1 LSSKIKPRLYK
12 GTRDF
17 LPEQMIKRNYV
28 VNIIKD
34 VFEKFGFD
42 PLETPAMELWE
53 TLSGK
58 YGEEGDRLTY
68 RFIDRGKREVGL
80 HYDLTVPLSR
90 VIAMYPEIPM
100 PFKRYQVQPVWRAD
114 KPQKGRFREFYQCDI
129 DIIGSSSML
138 ADAEIITAFHRVLTR
153 LNFQKF
159 TIRINSRKILSGIAE
174 ISGTIPEKE
183 AEVARAIDK
192 FDKIGLN
199 GVREELINRGIKSD
213 GADKILQVLNIDGTN
228 RGRLEKL
235 SNLLQA
241 SQPGQD
247 GIKEMKD
254 LLSFL
259 RMLEVPE
266 DQILFDLYLARGL
279 DYYTGPIYET
289 RVDEPKIGSITGG
302 GRYDNLIGLFSGKNL
317 PATGSSIGLE
327 RIIAVMDELEM
338 FPENLKTSVQVL
350 VTIFDSTTLQYSI
363 KIANLLRDRNIN
375 CDLYSGTSKLRGQ
388 FGLANDRNIPITV
401 VAGPDEMEKNTVNV
415 KNMSSGK
422 QVNVPFERVAEEIDQ
437 QLNMP

>member
-1 LSSKIKPRLYK
+1 
-12 GTRDF
+12 
-17 LPEQMIKRNYV
+17 M
-28 VNIIKD
+28 
-34 VFEKFGFD
+34 
-42 PLETPAMELWE
+42 
-53 TLSGK
+53 
-58 YGEEGDRLTY
+58 
-68 RFIDRGKREVGL
+68 
-80 HYDLTVPLSR
+80 
-90 VIAMYPEIPM
+90 
-100 PFKRYQVQPVWRAD
+100 
-114 KPQKGRFREFYQCDI
+114 
-129 DIIGSSSML
+129 
-138 ADAEIITAFHRVLTR
+138 
-153 LNFQKF
+153 NFQKF

-174 ISGTIPEKE
+174 ISGTNPEKE

-192 FDKIGLN
+192 FDKIGIN
-199 GVREELINRGIKSD
+199 GVREELINRGIKPD
-213 GADKILQVLNIDGTN
+213 GADKILQVLNIDGSN
-228 RGRLEKL
+228 SGRLEKL

-254 LLSFL
+254 LLSYL

-327 RIIAVMDELEM
+327 RIVTVMDELEM
-338 FPENLKTSVQVL
+338 FPNNLKTSVQVL

-375 CDLYSGTSKLRGQ
+375 CDLYSGNSKLRGQ

-422 QVNVPFERVAEEIDQ
+422 QVNVPFESVVEEIGH
-437 QLNMP
+437 QLNMS